1 LVVFECICKTNTQI
15 IFGSKDL
22 YGFGFQVKVIAAL
35 FTDRIFLQQIAD
47 IIQPDY
53 FESDSNSWLLDVILE
68 HFRQYKAPPSKDV
81 LKVKVTEI
89 ENDILKTA
97 VFEQLKEVFRYME
110 SDDLSFVKDEILKFC
125 KNQEIKRAIMDSV
138 NLLKMGN
145 YDEIKSKMDSA
156 MKAGADTNIGLDY
169 INDVASRYNEA
180 ARHTITTGWD
190 VIDDLMDGGLA
201 PGELGVVMAPAGIGK
216 SWMLINIG
224 ANAVRAGKTVIHYTL
239 ELNENYVGQ
248 RYDSVLTG
256 INAQTLKHHQDTV
269 EEKMKTLSGSLIV
282 KYYPTK
288 SVGVMALKAHIEKTI
303 MQGKPPDLIVVDYG
317 DLLKVNTKKDKHEA
331 LEDLYEELRGMAGE
345 YKIPVWTA
353 SQAGRSALE
362 EDIIEADKIA
372 SSYGKVMVADFLMS
386 LSRKVEDKMSGTG
399 RGHVIKNRF
408 GPDGITLP
416 SKINTN
422 NGQFEFFEPQTT
434 QGKQT
439 TQIMKTGENMMKKN
453 LAQKF
458 KDLGGQFG

>member
-1 LVVFECICKTNTQI
+1 MTDKLSE
-15 IFGSKDL
+15 
-22 YGFGFQVKVIAAL
+22 YGWTFQVKVLAAM
-35 FTDRIFLQQIAD
+35 FVDRTFLQQIAD
-47 IIQPDY
+47 IIQSDY
-53 FESDSNSWLLDVILE
+53 FESDANSWLLDILIE
-68 HFRQYKAPPSKDV
+68 HFREYKTPPSKDV

-89 ENDILKTA
+89 DNDILKTA
-97 VFEQLKEVFRYME
+97 ILEQLKDVFRYME
-110 SDDLSFVKDEILKFC
+110 SDDLEFVKNEILKFC

-138 NLLKMGN
+138 GLLKLGS

-156 MKAGADTNIGLDY
+156 MKAGADTDIGHEY
-169 INDVASRYNEA
+169 KKDVVARYTES
-180 ARHTITTGWD
+180 ARHTISTGWD

-224 ANAVRAGKTVIHYTL
+224 ANAVKQGKTVIHYTL
-239 ELNENYVGQ
+239 ELNDNYVGQ
-248 RYDSVLTG
+248 RYDSVVTG
-256 INAQTLKHHQDTV
+256 IAAQNLKNHTDDI
-269 EEKMKTLSGSLIV
+269 EEKLETLNGELII

-288 SVGVMALKAHIEKTI
+288 STGVMGIKAHIEKTI
-303 MQGKPPDLIVVDYG
+303 MLGNTPDLIVIDYG

-331 LEDLYEELRGMAGE
+331 LEELYEEMRGMAGE
-345 YKIPVWTA
+345 YEIPVWTA

-362 EDIIEADKIA
+362 DDIIEADKIA

-386 LSRKVEDKMSGTG
+386 LSRKVEDKLSGTG

-422 NGQFEFFEPQTT
+422 NGQFNFFEPQTT
-434 QGKQT
+434 QGRQT
-439 TQIMKTGENMMKKN
+439 TQTMKTGETLVKKN

-458 KDLGGQFG
+458 KDLGGSLG

>member
-1 LVVFECICKTNTQI
+1 MTDKLSE
-15 IFGSKDL
+15 
-22 YGFGFQVKVIAAL
+22 YGWTFQVKVLAAM
-35 FTDRIFLQQIAD
+35 FVDRTFLQQIAD
-47 IIQPDY
+47 IIQSDY
-53 FESDSNSWLLDVILE
+53 FESDANSWLLDILIE
-68 HFRQYKAPPSKDV
+68 HFREYKTPPSKDV
-81 LKVKVTEI
+81 LKVKITEI
-89 ENDILKTA
+89 DNDVLKTA
-97 VFEQLKEVFRYME
+97 ILEQLKDVFRYME
-110 SDDLSFVKDEILKFC
+110 SDDLEFVKNEILKFC

-138 NLLKMGN
+138 GLLKLGS

-156 MKAGADTNIGLDY
+156 MKAGADTDIGHEY
-169 INDVASRYNEA
+169 KKDVVTRYTES
-180 ARHTITTGWD
+180 ARHTISTGWD

-224 ANAVRAGKTVIHYTL
+224 ANAIKQGKTVIHYTL
-239 ELNENYVGQ
+239 ELNDNYVGQ
-248 RYDSVLTG
+248 RYDSVVTG
-256 INAQTLKHHQDTV
+256 IAAQNLKNHTDDI
-269 EEKMKTLSGSLIV
+269 EEKLETLAGELII

-288 SVGVMALKAHIEKTI
+288 STGVMGIKAHIEKTI
-303 MQGKPPDLIVVDYG
+303 MLGNTPDLIVIDYG

-331 LEDLYEELRGMAGE
+331 LEELYEEMRGMAGE
-345 YKIPVWTA
+345 YEIPVWTA

-362 EDIIEADKIA
+362 DDIIEADKIA

-386 LSRKVEDKMSGTG
+386 LSRKVEDKLSGTG

-422 NGQFEFFEPQTT
+422 NGQFNFFEPQTT
-434 QGKQT
+434 QGRQT
-439 TQIMKTGENMMKKN
+439 TQTMKTGETLVKKN

-458 KDLGGQFG
+458 KDLGGSLG

>member
-1 LVVFECICKTNTQI
+1 MTDKLSE
-15 IFGSKDL
+15 
-22 YGFGFQVKVIAAL
+22 YGWTFQVKVLAAM
-35 FTDRIFLQQIAD
+35 FVDRTFLQQIAD
-47 IIQPDY
+47 IIQSDY
-53 FESDSNSWLLDVILE
+53 FESDANSWLLEILLE
-68 HFRQYKAPPSKDV
+68 HFREYKTPPSKDV
-81 LKVKVTEI
+81 LKVKITEV
-89 ENDILKTA
+89 ENDVLKTA
-97 VFEQLKEVFRYME
+97 IIEQLKDVFRYIE
-110 SDDLSFVKDEILKFC
+110 SDDLEFVKNEILKFC

-138 NLLKMGN
+138 GLLKLGS

-156 MKAGADTNIGLDY
+156 MKAGADTDIGHEY
-169 INDVASRYNEA
+169 KKDVVARYTES
-180 ARHTITTGWD
+180 ARNTISTGWD

-224 ANAVRAGKTVIHYTL
+224 ANAVRTGKTVIHYTL
-239 ELNENYVGQ
+239 ELNDNYVGQ
-248 RYDSVLTG
+248 RYDSVVTG
-256 INAQTLKHHQDTV
+256 IAAQNLKNHTDEIEEKLDTLKG
-269 EEKMKTLSGSLIV
+269 ELII

-288 SVGVMALKAHIEKTI
+288 STGVMGIKAHIEKTI
-303 MQGKPPDLIVVDYG
+303 MLGNTPDLIVVDYG

-331 LEDLYEELRGMAGE
+331 LEELYEEMRGMAGE
-345 YKIPVWTA
+345 YNVPVWTA

-362 EDIIEADKIA
+362 DDVIEADKIA

-386 LSRKVEDKMSGTG
+386 LSRKVEDKLSGTG

-422 NGQFEFFEPQTT
+422 NGQFNFFEPQTT
-434 QGKQT
+434 QGRQT
-439 TQIMKTGENMMKKN
+439 TQTMKTGETLIKKN

-458 KDLGGQFG
+458 KDLGGSLG

>member
-1 LVVFECICKTNTQI
+1 MTDKLSE
-15 IFGSKDL
+15 

-47 IIQPDY
+47 IIQADY
-53 FESDSNSWLLDVILE
+53 FESDSNSWLLEVILE
-68 HFRQYKAPPSKDV
+68 HFREYKTPPSKDV
-81 LKVKVTEI
+81 LKVKITEI

-97 VFEQLKEVFRYME
+97 VLEQLKEVFRYME

-138 NLLKMGN
+138 TLLKMGN

-224 ANAVRAGKTVIHYTL
+224 ANAVKAGKTVIHYTL

-256 INAQTLKHHQDTV
+256 INAQTLKHHTDTV
-269 EEKMKTLSGSLIV
+269 EEKMKSLSGSLVV

-303 MQGKPPDLIVVDYG
+303 MQGKTPDLIIVDYG

-439 TQIMKTGENMMKKN
+439 TQIMKTGENIMKKN

>member
-1 LVVFECICKTNTQI
+1 MTDKL
-15 IFGSKDL
+15 SD
-22 YGFGFQVKVIAAL
+22 YGWGFQVKVLAAM
-35 FTDRIFLQQIAD
+35 FTDRLFLQQISD
-47 IIQPDY
+47 IIRAEY
-53 FESDSNSWLLDVILE
+53 FESDANSWLLDIILT
-68 HFRQYKAPPSKDV
+68 HFREYKTPPSKDV
-81 LKVKVTEI
+81 LKVKITEI
-89 ENDILKTA
+89 ENDILKAT
-97 VFEQLKEVFRYME
+97 VLEQLKDVFRYME
-110 SDDLSFVKDEILKFC
+110 SDDLTFVKDEILKFC
-125 KNQEIKRAIMDSV
+125 KNQEIKQAIMDSV
-138 NLLKMGN
+138 SLLKHGN
-145 YDEIKSKMDSA
+145 FDEIKTKIDSA
-156 MKAGADTNIGLDY
+156 MKAGADTNIGLEY
-169 INDVASRYNEA
+169 VTDVAARYNEA

-216 SWMLINIG
+216 SWLLINIG
-224 ANAVRAGKTVIHYTL
+224 AHAVKAGKTVIHYTL

-256 INAQTLKHHQDTV
+256 IPAQNLKNYREDIESKMLTLKGD
-269 EEKMKTLSGSLIV
+269 LIV

-288 SVGVMALKAHIEKTI
+288 SVGVMGLKAHIEKTI
-303 MQGKPPDLIVVDYG
+303 MLGKKPDLVIVDYG
-317 DLLKVNTKKDKHEA
+317 DLLKVNIKKDKHEA

-345 YKIPVWTA
+345 YAIPVWTA

-362 EDIIEADKIA
+362 DDIIEADKIA

-422 NGQFEFFEPQTT
+422 NGQFQFFEPQTQ

-439 TQIMKTGENMMKKN
+439 TQIMKTGENMVKKN

-458 KDLGGQFG
+458 KDLGGSLG

>member
-1 LVVFECICKTNTQI
+1 MTDKLSE
-15 IFGSKDL
+15 
-22 YGFGFQVKVIAAL
+22 YGWGFQVKVIAAM

-53 FESDSNSWLLDVILE
+53 FESDSNSWLLEVILD

-81 LKVKVTEI
+81 LKVKITEI
-89 ENDILKTA
+89 DNDILKTA
-97 VFEQLKEVFRYME
+97 ILEQLKDVFRYME

-156 MKAGADTNIGLDY
+156 MKAGADTDIGLDY
-169 INDVASRYNEA
+169 VHDVAARYDEA

-224 ANAVRAGKTVIHYTL
+224 ANAVKAGKTVIHYTL

-256 INAQTLKHHQDTV
+256 INAQTLKHHQETV
-269 EEKMKTLSGSLIV
+269 EEKMKTLRGELIV
-282 KYYPTK
+282 KYFPTK

-303 MQGKPPDLIVVDYG
+303 MQGKTPDLVIVDYG

-331 LEDLYEELRGMAGE
+331 LEDLYEEIRGMAGE

-362 EDIIEADKIA
+362 DDIIEADKIA
-372 SSYGKVMVADFLMS
+372 SSYGKVMVSDFLMS

-422 NGQFEFFEPQTT
+422 NGQFQFFEPQTT

-439 TQIMKTGENMMKKN
+439 TQVMKSGENMLKQN

-458 KDLGGQFG
+458 KDLGGTLG

>member
-1 LVVFECICKTNTQI
+1 
-15 IFGSKDL
+15 
-22 YGFGFQVKVIAAL
+22 
-35 FTDRIFLQQIAD
+35 
-47 IIQPDY
+47 
-53 FESDSNSWLLDVILE
+53 
-68 HFRQYKAPPSKDV
+68 
-81 LKVKVTEI
+81 
-89 ENDILKTA
+89 
-97 VFEQLKEVFRYME
+97 ME
-110 SDDLSFVKDEILKFC
+110 SDDLTFVKDEILNFC

-138 NLLKMGN
+138 NLLQRGN
-145 YDEIKSKMDSA
+145 YDEIKSKIDTA
-156 MKAGADTNIGLDY
+156 MKAGADTNIGLEY
-169 INDVASRYNEA
+169 KSNISARYAEAS
-180 ARHTITTGWD
+180 RHTITTGWD

-224 ANAVRAGKTVIHYTL
+224 ANAVKAGHCVIHYTL

-269 EEKMKTLSGSLIV
+269 EEKMKTLQGDLIV
-282 KYYPTK
+282 KYFPTK
-288 SVGVMALKAHIEKTI
+288 SVGVMGLKAHLEKTI
-303 MQGKPPDLIVVDYG
+303 MLGNKPALVIVDYG
-317 DLLKVNTKKDKHEA
+317 DLLKINAKKDKHEA
-331 LEDLYEELRGMAGE
+331 LEELYEELRGMAGE
-345 YKIPVWTA
+345 YDIPVWTA

-362 EDIIEADKIA
+362 EDVIEADKIA

-422 NGQFEFFEPQTT
+422 NGQFQFFEPQTS

-439 TQIMKTGENMMKKN
+439 TQTMKTGENILKKN
-453 LAQKF
+453 LAQRF
-458 KDLGGQFG
+458 KDMGGTLG

>member
-1 LVVFECICKTNTQI
+1 MTDKLSE
-15 IFGSKDL
+15 
-22 YGFGFQVKVIAAL
+22 YGWGFQVKVVAAM
-35 FTDRIFLQQIAD
+35 FTDRLFLQQIVD
-47 IIQPDY
+47 IIRPDY
-53 FESDSNSWLLDVILE
+53 FESDANIWLMEVISD
-68 HFRQYKAPPSKDV
+68 HFREYKCPPSKDV

-97 VFEQLKEVFRYME
+97 VLEQLKEVFRYME
-110 SDDLSFVKDEILKFC
+110 SDDLTFVKDEILNFC

-145 YDEIKSKMDSA
+145 YDEIKSKIDVA

-169 INDVASRYNEA
+169 KENIEARYSES

-190 VIDDLMDGGLA
+190 VVDDLMDGGLA
-201 PGELGVVMAPAGIGK
+201 RGELGVVMAPAGIGK
-216 SWMLINIG
+216 SWLLINIG
-224 ANAVRAGKTVIHYTL
+224 ANAIRAGHTVIHYTL

-256 INAQTLKHHQDTV
+256 INAQTLKHHQETV
-269 EEKMKTLSGSLIV
+269 AEKMLSLKGDLIV
-282 KYYPTK
+282 KYFPTK
-288 SVGVMALKAHIEKTI
+288 SVGVMGLKAHLEKT
-303 MQGKPPDLIVVDYG
+303 MMVGKKPALVIVDYG
-317 DLLKVNTKKDKHEA
+317 DLLKINAKKDKHEA
-331 LEDLYEELRGMAGE
+331 LEELYEELRGMAGE
-345 YKIPVWTA
+345 YDIPVWTA

-362 EDIIEADKIA
+362 DDIIEADKIA

-422 NGQFEFFEPQTT
+422 NGQFQFFEPQTT

-439 TQIMKTGENMMKKN
+439 TQVMKTGENVLKQS

-458 KDLGGQFG
+458 KDMGGNFG

>member
-1 LVVFECICKTNTQI
+1 MTDKLNE
-15 IFGSKDL
+15 
-22 YGFGFQVKVIAAL
+22 YGWGFQVKVVAAM

-47 IIQPDY
+47 IIRPEY
-53 FESDSNSWLLDVILE
+53 FESEANIWLLDVILE
-68 HFRQYKAPPSKDV
+68 HFKEYKSPPTKDV
-81 LKVKVTEI
+81 LKVRVTDVDS
-89 ENDILKTA
+89 DILKA
-97 VFEQLKEVFRYME
+97 AILEQLKDVFRFME
-110 SDDLSFVKDEILKFC
+110 ADDLSFVKNEILKFC
-125 KNQEIKRAIMDSV
+125 KNQEMKRAIMDSV
-138 NLLKMGN
+138 GLLQQGN

-156 MKAGADTNIGLDY
+156 MKAGADINIGHEY
-169 INDVASRYNEA
+169 KADVIMRYNEA
-180 ARHTITTGWD
+180 SRHTITTGWD

-201 PGELGVVMAPAGIGK
+201 PGELGVVMAAAGIGK
-216 SWMLINIG
+216 SWLLINI
-224 ANAVRAGKTVIHYTL
+224 AAHAVKAGKTVIHYTL

-248 RYDSVLTG
+248 RYDSVIMG
-256 INAQTLKHHQDTV
+256 INAQNLKNYQDDIVT
-269 EEKMKTLSGSLIV
+269 KMESLPGELII

-288 SVGVMALKAHIEKTI
+288 SVGIMGLKAHIEKTI
-303 MQGKPPDLIVVDYG
+303 MQGKNPDLIIVDYA
-317 DLLKVNTKKDKHEA
+317 DLLKVNAKKDKHEA
-331 LEDLYEELRGMAGE
+331 LEELYEELRGMAGE
-345 YKIPVWTA
+345 YKIPIWTA

-422 NGQFEFFEPQTT
+422 NGQFQFFEPQTS

-439 TQIMKTGENMMKKN
+439 TTTMKTGENIMKQS

-458 KDLGGQFG
+458 KDMKGTLG

>member
-1 LVVFECICKTNTQI
+1 MTDKLSE
-15 IFGSKDL
+15 

-47 IIQPDY
+47 IIQADY
-53 FESDSNSWLLDVILE
+53 FESDANSWLLEIILE

-81 LKVKVTEI
+81 LKVKITEI

-97 VFEQLKEVFRYME
+97 VLEQLKEVFRYME

-138 NLLKMGN
+138 SLLKMGN

-156 MKAGADTNIGLDY
+156 MKAGADTDIGLDY
-169 INDVASRYNEA
+169 VNNVGARYNEA
-180 ARHTITTGWD
+180 ARHTITTGWA

-269 EEKMKTLSGSLIV
+269 EEKMRSLTGGLIV

-303 MQGKPPDLIVVDYG
+303 MQGKTPDLIIVDYG

-422 NGQFEFFEPQTT
+422 NGQFQFFEPQTA

-439 TQIMKTGENMMKKN
+439 TQIMKTGENMMKQN

-458 KDLGGQFG
+458 KDLGGTLG

>member
-1 LVVFECICKTNTQI
+1 MTDKLSE
-15 IFGSKDL
+15 
-22 YGFGFQVKVIAAL
+22 YGYGFQVKTIAAL
-35 FTDRIFLQQIAD
+35 FTDRTFLQQIAD
-47 IIQPDY
+47 IIRPDY
-53 FESDSNSWLLDVILE
+53 FESDANSWLLEVTLD
-68 HFRQYKAPPSKDV
+68 HFAEYKCPPSKDV
-81 LKVKVTEI
+81 LKVKITEI
-89 ENDILKTA
+89 DNDILKTA
-97 VFEQLKEVFRYME
+97 VLEQLKEVFRYME
-110 SDDLSFVKDEILKFC
+110 SDDLTFVKDEILRFC

-138 NLLKMGN
+138 GLLKMGN
-145 YDEIKSKMDSA
+145 YDEIKSKIDGA
-156 MKAGADTNIGLDY
+156 MKAGADTNIGLEY
-169 INDVASRYNEA
+169 KQNIAARYAEAS
-180 ARHTITTGWD
+180 RHTITTGWD

-224 ANAVRAGKTVIHYTL
+224 ANAVKAGHCVIHYTL

-256 INAQTLKHHQDTV
+256 INAQTLKNHQDTV
-269 EEKMKTLSGSLIV
+269 QEKMDSLRGDLIV
-282 KYYPTK
+282 KYFPTK
-288 SVGVMALKAHIEKTI
+288 SVGVMGIKAHLEKT
-303 MQGKPPDLIVVDYG
+303 MMLGKTPALVIVDYG
-317 DLLKVNTKKDKHEA
+317 DLLKINVKKDKHEA
-331 LEDLYEELRGMAGE
+331 LEELYEELRGMAGE
-345 YKIPVWTA
+345 YGIPVWTA

-362 EDIIEADKIA
+362 EDVIEADKIA

-422 NGQFEFFEPQTT
+422 NGQFQFFEPQTT

-439 TQIMKTGENMMKKN
+439 TQVMKTGENMMKKN

-458 KDLGGQFG
+458 KDLGGTLG

>member
-1 LVVFECICKTNTQI
+1 MTDKL
-15 IFGSKDL
+15 SD
-22 YGFGFQVKVIAAL
+22 YGWGFQVKVLAAM
-35 FTDRIFLQQIAD
+35 FTDRLFLQQISD
-47 IIQPDY
+47 IIRAEY
-53 FESDSNSWLLDVILE
+53 FESDANSWLLDIILT
-68 HFRQYKAPPSKDV
+68 HFREYKTPPSKDV
-81 LKVKVTEI
+81 LKVKITEI
-89 ENDILKTA
+89 ENDILKATIL
-97 VFEQLKEVFRYME
+97 EQLKDVFRYME
-110 SDDLSFVKDEILKFC
+110 SDDLTFVKDEILKFC
-125 KNQEIKRAIMDSV
+125 KNQEIKQAIMDSV
-138 NLLKMGN
+138 SLLKHGN
-145 YDEIKSKMDSA
+145 FDEIKSKIDSA
-156 MKAGADTNIGLDY
+156 MKAGADTNIGLEY
-169 INDVASRYNEA
+169 VTDVAARYNEA

-216 SWMLINIG
+216 SWLLINIG
-224 ANAVRAGKTVIHYTL
+224 ANAVKDGKTVIHYTL

-248 RYDSVLTG
+248 RYDSVFTG
-256 INAQTLKHHQDTV
+256 IPAQNLKNYREDIESKMLTLKGD
-269 EEKMKTLSGSLIV
+269 LIV
-282 KYYPTK
+282 KYFPTK
-288 SVGVMALKAHIEKTI
+288 SIGVMGLKAHIEKT
-303 MQGKPPDLIVVDYG
+303 MMLGKKPDLVIVDYG
-317 DLLKVNTKKDKHEA
+317 DLLKVNIKKDKHEA

-345 YKIPVWTA
+345 YDIPVWTA

-362 EDIIEADKIA
+362 DDIIEADKIA

-422 NGQFEFFEPQTT
+422 NGQFQFFEPQTA

-439 TQIMKTGENMMKKN
+439 TQIMKTGENMMKQN

-458 KDLGGQFG
+458 KDLGGTLG

>member
-1 LVVFECICKTNTQI
+1 MTDKLSE
-15 IFGSKDL
+15 
-22 YGFGFQVKVIAAL
+22 YGWGFQVKVVAAM
-35 FTDRIFLQQIAD
+35 FTDRLFLQQIVD
-47 IIQPDY
+47 IIRPDY
-53 FESDSNSWLLDVILE
+53 FESDANIWLMEVISD
-68 HFRQYKAPPSKDV
+68 HFREYKCPPSKDV

-97 VFEQLKEVFRYME
+97 VLEQLKEVFRYME
-110 SDDLSFVKDEILKFC
+110 SDDLTFVKDEILNFC

-145 YDEIKSKMDSA
+145 YDEIKSKIDVA

-169 INDVASRYNEA
+169 KENIEARYSES

-190 VIDDLMDGGLA
+190 VVDDLMDGGLA
-201 PGELGVVMAPAGIGK
+201 RGELGVVMAPAGIGK
-216 SWMLINIG
+216 SWLLINIG
-224 ANAVRAGKTVIHYTL
+224 ANAIKAGHTVIHYTL

-256 INAQTLKHHQDTV
+256 INAQTLKHHQETV
-269 EEKMKTLSGSLIV
+269 AEKMLSLKGDLIV
-282 KYYPTK
+282 KYFPTK
-288 SVGVMALKAHIEKTI
+288 SVGVMGLKAHLEKT
-303 MQGKPPDLIVVDYG
+303 MMVGKKPALVIVDYG
-317 DLLKVNTKKDKHEA
+317 DLLKINAKKDKHEA
-331 LEDLYEELRGMAGE
+331 LEELYEELRGMAGE
-345 YKIPVWTA
+345 YDIPVWTA

-362 EDIIEADKIA
+362 DDIIEADKIA

-422 NGQFEFFEPQTT
+422 NGQFQFFEPQTT

-439 TQIMKTGENMMKKN
+439 TQVMKTGENVLKQS

-458 KDLGGQFG
+458 KDMGGNFG

>member
-1 LVVFECICKTNTQI
+1 MTDKLSE
-15 IFGSKDL
+15 
-22 YGFGFQVKVIAAL
+22 YGYGFQVKVLSAM

-97 VFEQLKEVFRYME
+97 VLEQLKEVFRYME

-303 MQGKPPDLIVVDYG
+303 MQGKTPDLIVVDYG

-362 EDIIEADKIA
+362 EDIIEAD
-372 SSYGKVMVADFLMS
+372 
-386 LSRKVEDKMSGTG
+386 
-399 RGHVIKNRF
+399 
-408 GPDGITLP
+408 
-416 SKINTN
+416 
-422 NGQFEFFEPQTT
+422 
-434 QGKQT
+434 
-439 TQIMKTGENMMKKN
+439 
-453 LAQKF
+453 
-458 KDLGGQFG
+458 